1 MVLDLILHKTDDG
14 FTAEIPSLKG
24 CETWAHTEENALNKI
39 VDMAVYYLNLES
51 SKEIKLDKARTSRN
65 KVVYKLVF
73 HKS

>member
-14 FTAEIPSLKG
+14 YTAEIPSLKG
-24 CETWAHTEENALNKI
+24 CETWAHTEENALDKI

-65 KVVYKLVF
+65 KIVYKLVF